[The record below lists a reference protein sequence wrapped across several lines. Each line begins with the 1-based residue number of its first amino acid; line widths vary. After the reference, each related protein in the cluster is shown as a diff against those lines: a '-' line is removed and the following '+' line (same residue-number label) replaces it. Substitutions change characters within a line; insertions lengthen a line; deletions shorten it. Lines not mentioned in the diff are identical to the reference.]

1 MEKEKINAA
10 LSLHSGER
18 FLVGR
23 ERIKLLEAVAAYG
36 SISKAAKV
44 IGFSYK
50 TAWDSVDAIN
60 NLLPNPAFITKM
72 GGSGGGGGAVVTE
85 EGMRL
90 IDTFKKIEEKLTR
103 LSQLIS
109 EAGLEG
115 NEELLLFTFGAR
127 ISTRNVFQTVI
138 QQVRKG
144 TVDVELS
151 LSYSKGSNIQA
162 VVTNE
167 AANEL
172 ELTLGKKVLALI
184 KAYAITLALPTKD
197 QALAGNNILGTV
209 TRIIKA
215 KNNCQIILDIGNR
228 KSLTVVI
235 PRKHFEKLLI
245 KKGDQLQAQ
254 FKPEDVILVAN

>member
-1 MEKEKINAA
+1 
-10 LSLHSGER
+10 
-18 FLVGR
+18 
-23 ERIKLLEAVAAYG
+23 
-36 SISKAAKV
+36 
-44 IGFSYK
+44 
-50 TAWDSVDAIN
+50 
-60 NLLPNPAFITKM
+60 
-72 GGSGGGGGAVVTE
+72 

-144 TVDVELS
+144 AVDVELS
-151 LSYSKGSNIQA
+151 LSCSTGSNIEA

-172 ELTLGKKVLALI
+172 ELTVGKKVLALI
-184 KAYAITLALPTKD
+184 KAYAITLALPTRD
-197 QALAGNNILGTV
+197 QALTGNNILGTV
-209 TRIIKA
+209 TRIIQD
-215 KNNCQIILDIGNR
+215 KNNCQIMLDIGDR
-228 KSLTVVI
+228 KSLTVII
-235 PRKHFEKLLI
+235 PRKHLEKLFI